1 MIRWIFIFLLLAL
14 VSALLGFTG
23 IAGASATIAQ
33 LIFYLFVLSLIVSLV
48 MYFTSRR

>member
-23 IAGASATIAQ
+23 IAGAATTIAQ